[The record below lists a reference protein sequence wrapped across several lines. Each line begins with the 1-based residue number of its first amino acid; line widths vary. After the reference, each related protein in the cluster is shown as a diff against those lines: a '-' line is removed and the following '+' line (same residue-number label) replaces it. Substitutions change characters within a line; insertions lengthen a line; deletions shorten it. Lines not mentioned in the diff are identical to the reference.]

1 MERRRVKVYY
11 NGYVQGVGFRY
22 TVKML
27 AMGYEVVGVIRNLR
41 DSRVELIAEGERVEL
56 EQFLQAI
63 RDSEIGRFIRSEDII
78 WSEPTGEMHGF
89 HITG

>member
-11 NGYVQGVGFRY
+11 NGNVQGVGFRY

-27 AMGYEVVGVIRNLR
+27 AMGYEVVGVIRNLS
-41 DSRVELIAEGERVEL
+41 DSRVELVVEGERIEL

-63 RDSEIGRFIRSEDII
+63 RDSEIGGFIRSEDII
-78 WSEPTGEMHGF
+78 WGEPTGEMQGF